1 MFLHRDNGLNISSPG
16 RRNQVESESNEC
28 KLAYWRLLSETVAN
42 AHFCHCS
49 YLHEHLAMTVSNLA
63 QLSDELKKTDFD
75 SIPVM

>member
-1 MFLHRDNGLNISSPG
+1 M
-16 RRNQVESESNEC
+16 ESESNEC
-28 KLAYWRLLSETVAN
+28 RLAFLSETTVN

-49 YLHEHLAMTVSNLA
+49 NLHEHLAMTVSNLA